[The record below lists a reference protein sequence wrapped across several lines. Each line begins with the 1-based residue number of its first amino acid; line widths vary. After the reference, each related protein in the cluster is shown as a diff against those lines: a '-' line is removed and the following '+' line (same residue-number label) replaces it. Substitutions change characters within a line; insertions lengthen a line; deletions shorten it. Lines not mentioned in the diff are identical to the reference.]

1 MIKSKLHKKAMRAAI
16 EALKEW
22 TEGVAG
28 ENFHWNLEDA
38 RSYDYFEIIPTCEN
52 DPDLEKG

>member
-1 MIKSKLHKKAMRAAI
+1 MRAAI